1 MTHVCIAPACPV
13 NCNSC
18 QFALDPAKARLYAR
32 RYVALRDNLQQVARD
47 TSGLGSQGIDNA
59 VDKVL
64 DRALK
69 RTKR

>member
-13 NCNSC
+13 NCTGC

-32 RYVALRDNLQQVARD
+32 RYVALRGNLQQVARD
-47 TSGLGSQGIDNA
+47 TSGLGSRGIDNA

>member
-1 MTHVCIAPACPV
+1 MSHVCIAPSCPV
-13 NCNSC
+13 NCSGC

-32 RYVALRDNLQQVARD
+32 RYVALRGNLQQVARD
-47 TSGLGSQGIDNA
+47 TLGLGSRGIDNA

-69 RTKR
+69 REKR

>member
-13 NCNSC
+13 NCIGC

-32 RYVALRDNLQQVARD
+32 RYVALRGNLQQVARD
-47 TSGLGSQGIDNA
+47 TSGLGSRGIDNA